1 MLRHNRKFYPFG
13 KINAGVVCLSN
24 LSLREAEH
32 TFPTVEMEKN
42 TTTKQGNNCD
52 MSEPINVV
60 ATNGEDLLESEESR
74 PYELALKLAVS
85 KTNFA
90 K

>member
-1 MLRHNRKFYPFG
+1 
-13 KINAGVVCLSN
+13 
-24 LSLREAEH
+24 
-32 TFPTVEMEKN
+32 
-42 TTTKQGNNCD
+42 
-52 MSEPINVV
+52 MSETINVV
-60 ATNGEDLLESEESR
+60 ATNGEDLLESKESR